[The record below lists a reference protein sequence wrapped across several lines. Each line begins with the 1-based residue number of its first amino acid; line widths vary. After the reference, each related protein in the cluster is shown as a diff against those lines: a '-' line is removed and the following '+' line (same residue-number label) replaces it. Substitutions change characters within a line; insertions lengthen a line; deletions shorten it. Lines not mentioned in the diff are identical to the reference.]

1 MTEGE
6 KIAITAGLTAVGG
19 IIVFVA
25 GQIIQKWFIDP
36 IQEQR
41 RLVGDIIYSII
52 EHSNLFNYSVSFKS
66 LVRARY
72 EAKGL
77 EGKEIN
83 HIDEA
88 FQAVKEKTAEGVKK
102 LRNLSSQ
109 IHQSIQVI
117 PCYWLLE
124 RLGIVYKREKL
135 YEVSIRLIEWATE
148 PDMEITLKCQD
159 TIIHLLK
166 VKHLIKAAKEREKQM
181 AKT

>member
-6 KIAITAGLTAVGG
+6 KIAITAGLTAIGG
-19 IIVFVA
+19 VVVFVI
-25 GQIIQKWFIDP
+25 GQIVQKWFIDP

-41 RLVGDIIYSII
+41 KLVGDIVYSII
-52 EHSNLFNYSVSFKS
+52 EHSNLFNYSASFKS
-66 LVRARY
+66 TARARY

-77 EGKEIN
+77 EGKEIE

-88 FQAVKEKTAEGVKK
+88 YQAVKEKTAEGVKK

-124 RLGIVYKREKL
+124 RLGVVHKREKL
-135 YEVSIRLIEWATE
+135 YEVAIKLIEWATE
-148 PDMEITLKCQD
+148 PNMETTLRSQD
-159 TIIHLLK
+159 AIVHLLK
-166 VKHLIKAAKEREKQM
+166 VKHLIKAAKEREKQI